1 MLVLV
6 ILLKQNFNF
15 ANLSLRSH
23 RYLILYLRVGVLV
36 GVIAIVAVGVGVW
49 VGVCSGATTNGQ
61 DLDFGLRSLVWHI
74 SNATFA
80 HQ

>member
-36 GVIAIVAVGVGVW
+36 GVIAIVAVGMW